1 MQRLP
6 GTNCRF
12 LSILAAALGAT
23 VFGTTVFGVTGC
35 TSAVSPGT
43 AGRPSGAPAATL
55 PARLVAH
62 PTGLD
67 AFGSCGQALAGLR
80 RATAASVTAY
90 GLPDN
95 SDGRLQVSNGAA
107 AGAATSVAP
116 AAMAGSASASGAS
129 ASGASANGASA
140 NGASGGSATP
150 AYSGTNVAVAGVDEP
165 DLVKTD
171 GRRIVL
177 LGGNLLTVV
186 DAATRRI
193 IGSLRLG
200 GGVVSSTGGAAGPGD
215 AIGVAGAGPAVLPSY
230 ESAGMLLSGDHV
242 LVIGG
247 GWGEIGAVPGA
258 RGYAGPAYMTHL
270 LLVDLSGGS
279 PRVISTYSI
288 TGQYVDARMVGSVV
302 RVVTR
307 TAPRVIFPVPSG
319 ASAAGVVPGAASG
332 AAPSQAQMVKANR
345 AAVARASLGAWLPSY
360 VSTSAGATAPGSAAP
375 GFTMS
380 GTVPCTSVSHPATY
394 SGTDLLTVETFDLS
408 GSLLGTGL
416 PVSIEADGDTVYGT
430 ASSLYIASG
439 NQWSY
444 SPGGGAPDGS
454 AVVFRQQTQIY
465 RFSLAGSGAPQFA
478 ASGVVPG
485 YLVDQYALSEW
496 SGYLRVATTS
506 GLSWAMADG
515 PSPAGVNAPPSSSA
529 VYELSLAGTSL
540 RIAGK
545 VTGLGSGER
554 IYSVRFV
561 GPVGYVVTFRQTD
574 PLYTVDLSNPLQPQ
588 VVGSLALTG
597 YSAYLHPVSAT
608 ELIGIGQSADG
619 MGHIGGI
626 QVSLFSV
633 ADLAAPARLA
643 TYALASGS
651 SSLAEFDPHAF
662 LYWPADGL
670 VVVPLIAASGSGDLV
685 LRLSGGQSGGL
696 SGGQS
701 GGSLVRVGLVTQ
713 PVSVQGTRVERSLI
727 VGSTLWTV
735 SPAGLMASDLS
746 TLQQEAWLSF
756 P

>member
-1 MQRLP
+1 
-6 GTNCRF
+6 
-12 LSILAAALGAT
+12 
-23 VFGTTVFGVTGC
+23 
-35 TSAVSPGT
+35 
-43 AGRPSGAPAATL
+43 
-55 PARLVAH
+55 
-62 PTGLD
+62 
-67 AFGSCGQALAGLR
+67 
-80 RATAASVTAY
+80 
-90 GLPDN
+90 
-95 SDGRLQVSNGAA
+95 
-107 AGAATSVAP
+107 
-116 AAMAGSASASGAS
+116 
-129 ASGASANGASA
+129 
-140 NGASGGSATP
+140 
-150 AYSGTNVAVAGVDEP
+150 
-165 DLVKTD
+165 
-171 GRRIVL
+171 
-177 LGGNLLTVV
+177 
-186 DAATRRI
+186 
-193 IGSLRLG
+193 
-200 GGVVSSTGGAAGPGD
+200 
-215 AIGVAGAGPAVLPSY
+215 
-230 ESAGMLLSGDHV
+230 
-242 LVIGG
+242 
-247 GWGEIGAVPGA
+247 
-258 RGYAGPAYMTHL
+258 
-270 LLVDLSGGS
+270 
-279 PRVISTYSI
+279 
-288 TGQYVDARMVGSVV
+288 
-302 RVVTR
+302 
-307 TAPRVIFPVPSG
+307 
-319 ASAAGVVPGAASG
+319 
-332 AAPSQAQMVKANR
+332 
-345 AAVARASLGAWLPSY
+345 
-360 VSTSAGATAPGSAAP
+360 
-375 GFTMS
+375 MS

-444 SPGGGAPDGS
+444 PPGGASGGS
-454 AVVFRQQTQIY
+454 AAAFRQQTQIY
-465 RFSLAGSGAPQFA
+465 RFSLAGSGVPQFA

-496 SGYLRVATTS
+496 NGYLRVATTS
-506 GLSWAMADG
+506 GLSWALADG

-608 ELIGIGQSADG
+608 ELIGIGQSADA
-619 MGHIGGI
+619 MGHVGGI

-651 SSLAEFDPHAF
+651 SSPAEFDPHAF

-670 VVVPLIAASGSGDLV
+670 VVVPLTDTSGGGDLV
-685 LRLSGGQSGGL
+685 LRLSGGPSGGL
-696 SGGQS
+696 S
-701 GGSLVRVGLVTQ
+701 GGSLVRVGLLAQ
-713 PVSVQGTRVERSLI
+713 PVAAQGIPVERSLV

-735 SPAGLMASDLS
+735 SGAGLMASDLG

-756 P
+756 T